1 MHGKIPIPNR
11 FEKKNKVYVSFQTIF
26 ENRKSAFFINGNLQ
40 YQFGYVRLV
49 LTKYFQKCI
58 ADQNSNSPNGR
69 KSSKDNKL
77 CVG

>member
-1 MHGKIPIPNR
+1 MNPN
-11 FEKKNKVYVSFQTIF
+11 SF